1 MLAQIIHE
9 YIHENIKT
17 NDIAVTVIINKKF
30 ILIEPDILNYIVSV
44 LLTIDCLVT
53 LTEMKMQFVT
63 RSGLVVKSKI

>member
-53 LTEMKMQFVT
+53 LTEMKVQFVT